1 MALLQ
6 ISEPGMSPDPHQRR
20 YAIGIDLGTS
30 NSLVAVC
37 RSGVLDALPDEQG
50 RKLLPS
56 VVHYRAGAAPV
67 VGHAAQQALL
77 SDTGNVISSVKRLMG
92 RGLADAQAQGLPL
105 RVVAAGSDAAAD
117 ASAAGNDRAVAVA
130 TAAGAVSPVEVSA
143 EILKVLRDRALATL
157 DIDEDALAGAV
168 ITVPAYFDDAQRQA
182 TKDAARLAGLNVL
195 RLINEPTAAAVS
207 YGLDEGEQGTYAI
220 YDLGGGTFDVS
231 VLKLTRGV
239 FEVQST
245 AGDVALGGDDFDA
258 RIAADFAR
266 EHNLGEPA
274 RLAEEHPERWR
285 ALLLMA
291 RQAREALTDADTVTM
306 RFDADAGK
314 GTVQVTGQ
322 GGHDA
327 SGASAGDSSQ
337 KHADATLVSTL
348 TRTRFEEL
356 VQPLVA
362 RTLKIADTA
371 VADAGLS
378 AQAIDGVVL
387 VGGAT
392 RMPVIRQ
399 AVASHFGKPPYTG
412 LDPDQV
418 VALGAAMQ
426 AAQLIGQRRDGE
438 DDWLLLDVTPLS
450 LGLETMGGMV
460 EKIIPRNSP
469 IPLAR
474 AQDFTT
480 YKDGQSAMAIHV
492 VQGERELVKDCRS
505 LARFELRGIPPMVA
519 GAARIR
525 VTFQVDADGLLSVSA
540 TEQSTGVAAS
550 VTVKPSYGLE
560 DTEIERL
567 LKESITSAREDMQWR
582 ALREHQ
588 IEAAQL
594 REMTHNAL
602 AEDGGLL
609 DAAER
614 QQIDDAMASLQ
625 KVLDEAQALD
635 GSPEEATLLAVRDR
649 LLDARM
655 NLQKVTEHFAAL
667 RMDQAIQR
675 ALAGKTI
682 DGLTS

>member
-37 RSGVLDALPDEQG
+37 RSGMPDALPDEQG

-67 VGHAAQQALL
+67 VGHVAQQALL

-258 RIAADFAR
+258 LIATDFAR

-274 RLAEEHPERWR
+274 RLAAEHPERWR

-306 RFDADAGK
+306 RFNADAGQ
-314 GTVQVTGQ
+314 GAVQAAGQ
-322 GGHDA
+322 GAHDA
-327 SGASAGDSSQ
+327 SGAGAGDASQ
-337 KHADATLVSTL
+337 KNAGATLVSTL

-594 REMTHNAL
+594 REMTQNAL

-625 KVLDEAQALD
+625 KVLEEAQTLD